1 VERLLLVCLAGGL
14 GSGLRYVLVG
24 WATRTFGGA
33 WPYGV
38 LIVNVL
44 GSFALG
50 LVAMVAATKL
60 GPSMRAVIG
69 AGFLGG
75 LTTYS
80 AFNQDTITLLDRKM
94 YGQAA
99 AYVVV
104 MIAACLV
111 AGACGVTIARRI

>member
-24 WATRTFGGA
+24 WATRMFGGA

-38 LIVNVL
+38 FIVNVI
-44 GSFALG
+44 GSFLLG
-50 LVAMVAATKL
+50 LVAMVAVTKL
-60 GPSMRAVIG
+60 GPSTRAIVG

-80 AFNQDTITLLDRKM
+80 AFNQDTITFLEKKM
-94 YGQAA
+94 YAHAA
-99 AYVVV
+99 GYVAV
-104 MIAACLV
+104 MLVACLA
-111 AGACGVTIARRI
+111 AGGCGVALARRI

>member
-14 GSGLRYVLVG
+14 GSGLRYVVIG
-24 WATRTFGGA
+24 WAARTFGGA

-38 LIVNVL
+38 LIVNVV

-50 LVAMVAATKL
+50 LVAMVAASKL
-60 GPSMRAVIG
+60 GPAMRAVLG

-80 AFNQDTITLLDRKM
+80 AFNQDTLGLLERKM

-104 MIAACLV
+104 MIAACLA
-111 AGACGVTIARRI
+111 AGACGIALARRV